1 MTTPKLGA
9 GETILAIQ
17 ALVPGSRVAIQALE
31 DDAEIPKWCAWLTWP
46 GKHDII
52 VGASTMV
59 DALKALREAVEK
71 AAERDKF

>member
-46 GKHDII
+46 GRHDII

-59 DALKALREAVEK
+59 DALKALREAVEN
-71 AAERDKF
+71 AMRNDAF

>member
-1 MTTPKLGA
+1 MNNPKLGA

-31 DDAEIPKWCAWLTWP
+31 DDPEIPKWCAWLIWP

-52 VGASTMV
+52 VGAGTMV
-59 DALKALREAVEK
+59 DTLKALREAVEK
-71 AAERDKF
+71 AAGKDKF

>member
-1 MTTPKLGA
+1 MITSKSGA

-46 GKHDII
+46 GRHDII

-59 DALKALREAVEK
+59 DALKALREAVEN
-71 AAERDKF
+71 AMRSDAF